1 MLSGGVVFIRSLS
14 GPVVGVP
21 SAGKRAAVHAGV
33 QVRAVVHVH
42 GFAAAF
48 FDHLPEGFLDVGD
61 GEGLVLAEELR
72 VELGAVIFELLDGER
87 LAGVEADVLGVVRGG
102 DAVGA
107 EPVALGELVQGR
119 GEAVH
124 VVPGRRRGDNC

>member
-1 MLSGGVVFIRSLS
+1 M
-14 GPVVGVP
+14 
-21 SAGKRAAVHAGV
+21 SATDER
-33 QVRAVVHVH
+33 
-42 GFAAAF
+42 
-48 FDHLPEGFLDVGD
+48 
-61 GEGLVLAEELR
+61 LVLAEELR

-107 EPVALGELVQGR
+107 EPVALRELVQGR